1 MDKEIH
7 KKIKRLRKGKGY
19 SQTVM
24 ANKLGITQMAYSKIE
39 RGVTKLN
46 WDYMHQLASILEVYI
61 WDLIDT
67 QKEYQPTTTKE
78 IDAVKNID
86 LLAKL
91 IHQYDEELIYLKKEI
106 ALLKQRLMN
115 C

>member
-7 KKIKRLRKGKGY
+7 KKIKKLRKGKGY

-24 ANKLGITQMAYSKIE
+24 AKKLSITQMAYSKIE
-39 RGVTKLN
+39 RGVTRLN
-46 WDYMHQLASILEVYI
+46 WDYMHQLAAILEVNI

-67 QKEYQPTTTKE
+67 QKEYQPSTPYE
-78 IDAVKNID
+78 VQAVENIE
-86 LLAKL
+86 LLKKL
-91 IHQYDEELIYLKKEI
+91 IHQYDEELICLKKEL
-106 ALLKQRLMN
+106 AVLKQRLRN

>member
-7 KKIKRLRKGKGY
+7 KKIKKLRKGKRN

-46 WDYMHQLASILEVYI
+46 WDYMHQLATIVEVNI
-61 WDLIDT
+61 WDLIDA
-67 QKEYQPTTTKE
+67 QKEYQPSTPNE
-78 IDAVKNID
+78 VQAVENIE
-86 LLAKL
+86 LLKKL
-91 IHQYDEELIYLKKEI
+91 IHQYDK
-106 ALLKQRLMN
+106 
-115 C
+115 

>member
-7 KKIKRLRKGKGY
+7 KRIKKIRKEKRY

-46 WDYMHQLASILEVYI
+46 WDYMHQLAAILEVNI
-61 WDLIDT
+61 WDLIDV
-67 QKEYQPTTTKE
+67 QKEYQPSAPYE
-78 IDAVKNID
+78 VQAVENIE
-86 LLAKL
+86 LLKKL
-91 IHQYDEELIYLKKEI
+91 IHQYDKELSSLKEEITILKH
-106 ALLKQRLMN
+106 RLTN

>member
-7 KKIKRLRKGKGY
+7 KKIKKIRKEKRY

-46 WDYMHQLASILEVYI
+46 WDYMHQLSTILEVNI

-67 QKEYQPTTTKE
+67 QKEYQPSTSNELK
-78 IDAVKNID
+78 AVENIE
-86 LLAKL
+86 LLKKL
-91 IHQYDEELIYLKKEI
+91 ITQYDKELSALKEEINSLKKD
-106 ALLKQRLMN
+106 K
-115 C
+115 

>member
-7 KKIKRLRKGKGY
+7 KKIKKLRKGKGY

-46 WDYMHQLASILEVYI
+46 WDYMHQLATILEVNI
-61 WDLIDT
+61 WDLIDA
-67 QKEYQPTTTKE
+67 QKEYQPSTPNE
-78 IDAVKNID
+78 VQAVENIE
-86 LLAKL
+86 LLKKL
-91 IHQYDEELIYLKKEI
+91 IHQYDEQLIYLKKEI
-106 ALLKQRLMN
+106 KLLKGSKE
-115 C
+115 

>member
-7 KKIKRLRKGKGY
+7 KKIKKIRKEKRY

-46 WDYMHQLASILEVYI
+46 WDYMHQLATILEVNI

-67 QKEYQPTTTKE
+67 QKEYQPSTSNELK
-78 IDAVKNID
+78 AVENIE
-86 LLAKL
+86 LLKKL
-91 IHQYDEELIYLKKEI
+91 ITQYDKELSALKEEINSLKKD
-106 ALLKQRLMN
+106 K
-115 C
+115 